1 MLIVEAETFGGPEV
15 LTTREV
21 PDLVP
26 EPGQVVITVSV
37 VPVLY
42 LDTQI
47 RSGHAAAWFPMK
59 TPYIPGVGVAGHVGG
74 VGDGVDAAWLGR
86 AVVADTDGR
95 GGYAEQAVV
104 AVDALRPVP
113 EGLSLEEAAAV
124 QQDGRTALRLFE
136 LAQIRPGQT
145 VMVTAA
151 AGGLGILAVQ
161 LAHQAG
167 ARVVGAARGTRKL
180 DAARDGGA
188 DVVVDYSEPGW
199 SKRARDAIG
208 GLAMDV
214 VFDGVGGKTGGE
226 AFEATGPGSRFLAYG
241 APSGG
246 FAAIDP
252 EEPKRRG
259 VTVLGIEQV
268 QFSPADARALTA
280 RALTETAEGRLRPLI
295 GQTFPLADAADAHAA
310 IEAREVIGKT
320 LLIA

>member
-1 MLIVEAETFGGPEV
+1 
-15 LTTREV
+15 
-21 PDLVP
+21 
-26 EPGQVVITVSV
+26 
-37 VPVLY
+37 
-42 LDTQI
+42 
-47 RSGHAAAWFPMK
+47 
-59 TPYIPGVGVAGHVGG
+59 
-74 VGDGVDAAWLGR
+74 
-86 AVVADTDGR
+86 VADTGGR

-113 EGLSLEEAAAV
+113 EGLSLEAAAAV

-136 LAQIRPGQT
+136 LARIRPGQA

-151 AGGLGILAVQ
+151 AGGLGALAVQ

-208 GLAMDV
+208 GLALDV
-214 VFDGVGGKTGGE
+214 VFDGVGGQTGRE

-268 QFSPADARALTA
+268 QFSPADGRRLTA

-295 GQTFPLADAADAHAA
+295 GQTFPLAGAADAHAA
-310 IEAREVIGKT
+310 IEAREVVGKT